1 MVPRLDLAGLIP
13 EARPVVER
21 AAAVY
26 LERTSPWF
34 IGLVAH
40 GSAVKGGVIP
50 GCSDVDLQLYLED
63 AAFAGRSVL
72 PLEIA
77 LAIHRELDG
86 IDLGPF
92 RYLQCYAQRGTLPD
106 GYVGPVPGAYVLL
119 AGRLPVPEATAGE
132 LRRSAARSLAE
143 LDTSPAFLM
152 GGLLGPGGGRLA
164 RNLRLLCTKVWPAL
178 LQVLTLMHKDEDAA
192 GLWCLPKERALRRLP
207 EGTVLCHHA
216 RSFYAAVQ
224 AYYPAESSV
233 ELAQAMIRHG
243 IGFLEAARAWWEQAG
258 VEERRQ
264 GASKLAAKGESTTL
278 GGPGCGG

>member
-1 MVPRLDLAGLIP
+1 MKPRLDLAGLTP

-26 LERTSPWF
+26 LRRTAPWF

-63 AAFAGRSVL
+63 AAFAGRSHL

-92 RYLQCYAQRGTLPD
+92 RYLQCYVQRSTLPD
-106 GYVGPVPGAYVLL
+106 GYVGPVPGAYILL
-119 AGRLPVPEATAGE
+119 AGRLPVPEATARE
-132 LRRSAARSLAE
+132 LCRSAARSLAE
-143 LDTSPAFLM
+143 LDASPAFLV

-178 LQVLTLMHKDEDAA
+178 FQVLTLMHDKEDAV
-192 GLWCLPKERALRRLP
+192 GLWCLPKERALQRLP
-207 EGTVLCHHA
+207 EGTALSHHA

-243 IGFLEAARAWWEQAG
+243 IGFLDAARAWWQRAG
-258 VEERRQ
+258 MEERGQ
-264 GASKLAAKGESTTL
+264 GAA
-278 GGPGCGG
+278 